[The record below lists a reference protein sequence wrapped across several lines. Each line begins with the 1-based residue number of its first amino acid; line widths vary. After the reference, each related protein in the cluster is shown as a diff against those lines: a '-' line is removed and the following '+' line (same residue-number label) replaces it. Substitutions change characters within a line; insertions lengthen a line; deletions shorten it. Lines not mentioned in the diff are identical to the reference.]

1 MREVDMNREALLES
15 LSAVMD
21 NEADE
26 LEVRRILA
34 ATSEDPELRA
44 TWSRYAMARAVIRN
58 EPIMPKLD
66 IASAVS
72 AALANEEAPVTTPAA
87 SVKPKVSR
95 WSAIS
100 RVAVAASVTVAV
112 LAGVRLYNQEDATQQ
127 MAQQAPAPITIPQV
141 QSPAVLA
148 NYSEESAQS
157 AESKAANSAAA
168 DSQLP
173 GYIRQHAQQA
183 TFNSVEGSALPY
195 ARGANA
201 ETR

>member
-26 LEVRRILA
+26 LEVRRVLA
-34 ATSEDPELRA
+34 ATGDDPELRA
-44 TWSRYAMARAVIRN
+44 TWSRYVMARAVIRN
-58 EPIMPKLD
+58 EPIVPKLD

-72 AALANEEAPVTTPAA
+72 AALADEEVHSVVTPVVNAKT
-87 SVKPKVSR
+87 SR
-95 WSAIS
+95 WGAIS

-112 LAGVRLYNQEDATQQ
+112 LAGVRLYNQEGTTDQL
-127 MAQQAPAPITIPQV
+127 AQQASAPITMPQV

-148 NYSEESAQS
+148 NYSAESAQS
-157 AESKAANSAAA
+157 AESKAANSAASG

-173 GYIRQHAQQA
+173 DYIRQHTQQA

-195 ARGANA
+195 ARGANV

>member
-1 MREVDMNREALLES
+1 MNREALLES

-26 LEVRRILA
+26 LEVRRVLA
-34 ATSEDPELRA
+34 ATSEDAELRA

-72 AALANEEAPVTTPAA
+72 AALANEEAPVVTTPAA
-87 SVKPKVSR
+87 VAKPKAGR

-112 LAGVRLYNQEDATQQ
+112 LAGVRLYNQEGVSEQ
-127 MAQQAPAPITIPQV
+127 MAQQAPAPISVPQV

-157 AESKAANSAAA
+157 AESKAANPSAVANP
-168 DSQLP
+168 QLP

-183 TFNSVEGSALPY
+183 TFNSIEGSALPY